1 MKGGWSVERYW
12 ELLEKSK
19 KYVWNP
25 FTQMKNF
32 FDQEPVIVESGE
44 GVILRDVRGNTY
56 YDGVSSLWLNVH
68 GHRVPELDQAV
79 IGQLGRIAHS
89 TMLGQLNVPAILLAE
104 QLVARTP
111 EGLNKVFYSDS
122 GAEAVEIAIKM
133 AYQFWQHTGRPEKRK
148 FITMIGAYHGD
159 TIGAVSV
166 GAIELYHHA
175 FGGLLFETYRV
186 PYPYC
191 YRCPLGKE
199 PSGCGLA
206 CLEVLRQTLEEHADE
221 TAALIVEPVVQG
233 ANGMIVMPP
242 GYLREIRELCTEWDV
257 LMIADEVATGF
268 GRTGRM
274 FACEHDGVSPDLLT
288 CGKGITGGYLP
299 VAATLTTDRIY
310 EAFLGEPWEG
320 KTFYHGHSYT
330 GNQLGCAAAL
340 ANLELFDRTRLVE
353 QVREKE
359 RLIREWL
366 LELSDCPHVGD
377 VRQKGMMI
385 GIELVADKTT
395 KEPFPV
401 EKQMGFAVCRKARE
415 YGMIIRPLGDVVVF
429 MPPLATP
436 VNVLQE
442 MTAILV
448 RAVKEGTA
456 P

>member
-1 MKGGWSVERYW
+1 MDLYTL
-12 ELLEKSK
+12 LLEKSK

-25 FTQMKNF
+25 FTQMKTF
-32 FDQEPVIVESGE
+32 FDQEPVIVESGQ
-44 GVILRDVRGNTY
+44 GFRLRDVRGREY

-68 GHRVPELDQAV
+68 GHRVPELDRAV
-79 IGQLGRIAHS
+79 ADQLGRIAHS
-89 TMLGQLNVPAILLAE
+89 TMLGQLSVPAILLAE
-104 QLVARTP
+104 QLVARSP

-133 AYQFWQHTGRPEKRK
+133 AYQFWQHSGRPEKRK
-148 FITMIGAYHGD
+148 FITMTGAYHGD

-166 GAIELYHHA
+166 GAIELFHHA
-175 FGGLLFETYRV
+175 FGGLLFDTFRV

-191 YRCPLGKE
+191 YRCPVGKQ
-199 PSGCGLA
+199 SDSCGFA
-206 CLEVLRQTLEEHADE
+206 CLEALRSTLEEHADE

-242 GYLREIRELCTEWDV
+242 GYLREIRELCTRWNV

-274 FACEHDGVSPDLLT
+274 FACEHDGVSPDFLT

-299 VAATLTTDRIY
+299 VAATLTTDRVY

-353 QVREKE
+353 RVREKE
-359 RLIREWL
+359 EYIRKRLEVL
-366 LELSDCPHVGD
+366 KDLPHVGD

-385 GIELVADKTT
+385 GIELVADRTS
-395 KEPFPV
+395 KEPYPV
-401 EKQMGFAVCRKARE
+401 ERQMGFAVCRRARDL
-415 YGMIIRPLGDVVVF
+415 GMIIRPLGDVVVF
-429 MPPLATP
+429 MPPLAAP
-436 VNVLQE
+436 EDVLE
-442 MTAILV
+442 AMTGILIRAIREV
-448 RAVKEGTA
+448 TGS
-456 P
+456 